1 MTTTHNKIDTFNSS
15 NLEAISDIGVS
26 RKRNE
31 DSVLYMEVELSLKDK
46 RKTKMIIML
55 VCDGMGGLSAGNW
68 ASSYCCHRIEE
79 TIKNQDYQTVNGLIK
94 ELERSIFFI
103 NNDIVEENK
112 RVSARTGKKVKAG
125 TTMTLLIIHD
135 GIGHLRH
142 LGDTRLYEIIP
153 THSRDFSSVLG
164 ENVEIIS
171 QDQSEVMREVR
182 AGRMTYEQAMSSNRM
197 NILYMCLGVFP
208 SSKLKIFKLD
218 FQLHKDASY
227 LIGTDGFWHGLS
239 DSDLVALASRDTTLK
254 KLTDRKKDLDGEK
267 DNISALIYRF
277 K

>member
-1 MTTTHNKIDTFNSS
+1 MTTPYNKIDTFKSS

-31 DSVLYMEVELSLKDK
+31 DSVLYMEVELKLKDK

-79 TIKNQDYQTVNGLIK
+79 TIKKQDYQTVNGLIK
-94 ELERSIFFI
+94 EVERSIFFI

-153 THSRDFSSVLG
+153 NHSKDFSSNIG

-171 QDQSEVMREVR
+171 QDQSEVMRDVR
-182 AGRMTYEQAMSSNRM
+182 AGKMTYEQAMSSDRM
-197 NILYMCLGVFP
+197 NVLYMCLGVFP
-208 SSKLKIFKLD
+208 SSKLQIFKLD
-218 FQLHKDASY
+218 FQLHPDASY

-239 DSDLVALASRDTTLK
+239 DNDLVALASRDTTLK